1 MDLHDFYAMST
12 ACGFVQKVVI
22 HTRWQC
28 LKGNKGAPA
37 GTDQVSQTCCK
48 VECGKQHG

>member
-1 MDLHDFYAMST
+1 MDLHNFYAMST

-22 HTRWQC
+22 YTRWQC

-37 GTDQVSQTCCK
+37 GTDQVSQTCRRSNLRR
-48 VECGKQHG
+48 